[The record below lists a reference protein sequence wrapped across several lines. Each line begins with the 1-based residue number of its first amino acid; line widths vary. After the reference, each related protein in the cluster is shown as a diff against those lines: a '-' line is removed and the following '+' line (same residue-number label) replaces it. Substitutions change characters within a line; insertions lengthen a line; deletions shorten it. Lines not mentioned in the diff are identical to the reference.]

1 MQSRPCLAQALR
13 STAVAAALLLV
24 GSAAVAAPP
33 QAAAVQ
39 AAQKAAAEA
48 KAAYLARDYDK
59 AAAQYAE
66 ALKNFEHPN
75 LFFTYARSLEQLG
88 QFKTAAFAFERAAKL
103 TNPGPERNTMAAR
116 GAANI
121 QLDEAQQQLSDGQAA
136 AALPLIRAAHLVLL
150 GQSKRAEDGQVYPE
164 PAAALLLFARIEL
177 ALGNAGHAAELLAEV
192 QADPTAPQKL
202 IDRAGQLAGQQ
213 PAGPRAKPAEV
224 AAKSAVAQP
233 VEEPVVAKPVVAQ
246 APAKPAVTPGEAERG
261 PVESVQAP
269 APAERPLGAW
279 IALGGSTVL
288 TLAGAV
294 WWAATASEVAELQT
308 KLDSAT
314 AAKTPVA
321 GMSQQDY
328 EAAKVRLDNATL
340 ASSALMIGGGV
351 AMAASAAWW
360 WWGGRAPRKVVVVPA
375 AQGMQMVVAW

>member
-1 MQSRPCLAQALR
+1 MQSRPCPAQGLR

-48 KAAYLARDYDK
+48 KVAYLARDYDK

-121 QLDEAQQQLSDGQAA
+121 QLDEAQQQFSDGQAA

-192 QADPTAPQKL
+192 QADPTAPPKAVE
-202 IDRAGQLAGQQ
+202 RAGQLA
-213 PAGPRAKPAEV
+213 RAKPAEV
-224 AAKSAVAQP
+224 AAKPAVAQP
-233 VEEPVVAKPVVAQ
+233 VEEPVVAQ

-288 TLAGAV
+288 TLAGAA

-308 KLDSAT
+308 KLDSAS
-314 AAKTPVA
+314 ASKTPVA